1 MERLEN
7 MADGMNHPEGTENES
22 KLYRRHFALKGV
34 ENHRLFEIVEES
46 PAITK
51 ADAEKKAGRNRG
63 ALKQNFEDLIASD
76 VIREIDGSLY
86 MGLEAIAA
94 SHGRDRGPDDIVH
107 GDYSKYLD
115 SQTEF
120 REQQQWHDR
129 TLVRVQSRLE
139 DMGIYSVQG
148 RRLNIGYKT
157 SKEEMG
163 VNSTTLKPDLW
174 VAVPTDDGDMV
185 WHALELDRSVYS
197 ISTRQQKRR
206 PLLAAN
212 LNHNPVPY
220 LFIADRDTR
229 RNWSAGQ
236 RANAM
241 RMIFGDLPMLATT
254 LPQFLTGDFFGPASV
269 WHKSEEGK
277 VADINYLANL
287 FEEDG
292 LSQYI
297 YRRLGRVQFGEN
309 PEGPR

>member
-174 VAVPTDDGDMV
+174 VAVPTDDGD
-185 WHALELDRSVYS
+185 RSGMLWNW
-197 ISTRQQKRR
+197 TG
-206 PLLAAN
+206 P
-212 LNHNPVPY
+212 
-220 LFIADRDTR
+220 FIAYPPGSKSGAHCLQQISITIRSHISSSQTGTPEEIG
-229 RNWSAGQ
+229 APG
-236 RANAM
+236 NALM
-241 RMIFGDLPMLATT
+241 PCG
-254 LPQFLTGDFFGPASV
+254 
-269 WHKSEEGK
+269 
-277 VADINYLANL
+277 
-287 FEEDG
+287 
-292 LSQYI
+292 
-297 YRRLGRVQFGEN
+297 
-309 PEGPR
+309 